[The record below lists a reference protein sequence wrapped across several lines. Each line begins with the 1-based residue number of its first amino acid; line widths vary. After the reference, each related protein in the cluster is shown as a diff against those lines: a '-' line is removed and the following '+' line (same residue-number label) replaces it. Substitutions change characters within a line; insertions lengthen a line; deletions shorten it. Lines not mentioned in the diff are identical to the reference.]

1 MKKWFIKY
9 GTAALLLGGIICL
22 PACSTDDDNGNKS
35 YPVLGT
41 YELDGEEYEIVSR
54 RYSNDGTYMMFS
66 FTPLPPHVEMTTYAA
81 FGIRLYWLNKEV
93 NIHDVYHN
101 DDYIFVYEDPV
112 RYYSQY
118 RRLTDGTFHVKQNS
132 ESNFTVKLDLIL
144 PDGIPFKMDYT
155 GDFQ

>member
-1 MKKWFIKY
+1 
-9 GTAALLLGGIICL
+9 
-22 PACSTDDDNGNKS
+22 
-35 YPVLGT
+35 
-41 YELDGEEYEIVSR
+41 
-54 RYSNDGTYMMFS
+54 MFS

>member
-101 DDYIFVYEDPV
+101 DDYIFVYEDP
-112 RYYSQY
+112 RCA
-118 RRLTDGTFHVKQNS
+118 
-132 ESNFTVKLDLIL
+132 
-144 PDGIPFKMDYT
+144 
-155 GDFQ
+155 